1 VFEVAASIE
10 MASVDGDNHE
20 AIAAAK
26 KKFGIEDEKQGFSS
40 EDMPSL
46 VPSVSDMLD
55 DYSDVDPVVPTT
67 GDDLPNKAYADEDS
81 SKLTHPLYA
90 SAEKYAKGQPHAGMV
105 KAALQAHGTMKNQN
119 VALKRLQVA
128 HSQLHG
134 AKSMEKAEQLA
145 TEVAALTAKL
155 DEAKTSIEQAN
166 TTISETKAAVT
177 AKDTEIAELA
187 KQVKD
192 LADEKA
198 ALEAKIADKEAE
210 EKASARLAKLS
221 EIEGFSVKDDE
232 KAALIEVL
240 KTEEEIA
247 FENRVL
253 KAKVTSMEEASKKI
267 ADDKKKA
274 DDEKAAA
281 DLADE
286 TAAALGDLDI
296 VPKAFS
302 GKEAKILV

>member
-1 VFEVAASIE
+1 
-10 MASVDGDNHE
+10 
-20 AIAAAK
+20 
-26 KKFGIEDEKQGFSS
+26 
-40 EDMPSL
+40 
-46 VPSVSDMLD
+46 
-55 DYSDVDPVVPTT
+55 
-67 GDDLPNKAYADEDS
+67 
-81 SKLTHPLYA
+81 
-90 SAEKYAKGQPHAGMV
+90 
-105 KAALQAHGTMKNQN
+105 
-119 VALKRLQVA
+119 
-128 HSQLHG
+128 
-134 AKSMEKAEQLA
+134 MEKAEQLA